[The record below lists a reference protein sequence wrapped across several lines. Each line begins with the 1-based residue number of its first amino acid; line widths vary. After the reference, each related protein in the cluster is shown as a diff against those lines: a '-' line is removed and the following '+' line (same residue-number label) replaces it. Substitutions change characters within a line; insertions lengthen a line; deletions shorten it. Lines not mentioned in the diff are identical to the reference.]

1 MITIGVNTG
10 KKPFY
15 NAASFICDFQSDV
28 ANLPTNRGVGSTAK
42 VLENGNFYIL
52 NSEKQWILQT
62 SSGGGGGGGL
72 PPEDTTIIYD
82 GGVITA
88 EGIDTIIY
96 DGGMI
101 NA

>member
-52 NSEKQWILQT
+52 NSNKEWILQT
-62 SSGGGGGGGL
+62 SSGGGGGL

-88 EGIDTIIY
+88 EDTNTIIY
-96 DGGMI
+96 DGGVI

>member
-1 MITIGVNTG
+1 MITVGVNTG

-28 ANLPTNRGVGSTAK
+28 ENLPTNRGTGSTAK

-52 NSEKQWILQT
+52 NSNKEWILQT
-62 SSGGGGGGGL
+62 SSGGGGL

-88 EGIDTIIY
+88 EDTNTIIY
-96 DGGMI
+96 DGGVI

>member
-28 ANLPTNRGVGSTAK
+28 ENLPTNRGTGSTAK

-52 NSEKQWILQT
+52 NSNKEWILQT
-62 SSGGGGGGGL
+62 SSGGGGGGL

-88 EGIDTIIY
+88 EGLDTIIY
-96 DGGMI
+96 DGGVI